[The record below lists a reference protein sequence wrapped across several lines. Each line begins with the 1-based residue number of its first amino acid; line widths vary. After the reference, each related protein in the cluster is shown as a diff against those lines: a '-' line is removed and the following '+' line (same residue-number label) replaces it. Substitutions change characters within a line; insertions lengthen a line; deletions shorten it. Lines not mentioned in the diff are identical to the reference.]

1 MKETVRREGKKDEAG
16 WTIALLPPLV
26 VLLFYLVRV
35 VLPVPHAAGLSFL
48 TATLIAYRLAPRT
61 RVRVLNLA
69 VGILLA
75 ALSAMLLSAL
85 LAR

>member
-1 MKETVRREGKKDEAG
+1 MKETGRTEGKKDVAG
-16 WTIALLPPLV
+16 WTIALLPTLL
-26 VLLFYLVRV
+26 VLLFYLLKI
-35 VLPVPHAAGLSFL
+35 VLPVPHAAGVSFL
-48 TATLIAYRLAPRT
+48 MAALIAYRLAPRT